1 MERGYIVIIAGAA
14 IFAIGIALT
23 VIWAMPLAEQLQQD
37 ATILQQLTIFADDS
51 TPIRFNVTDTQ
62 KPLSVVVT
70 AGGQIDMRA
79 VLTDPQGSQ
88 LLSQEFTETYANA
101 VDPTVPGTYELVL
114 YNDGAEQVTVD
125 VLVGHIPG
133 VGEDTFDAEAYGSIL
148 AGVGI
153 IIAGV
158 VVMAAGVVVWAIDR
172 RRD

>member
-1 MERGYIVIIAGAA
+1 MR
-14 IFAIGIALT
+14 
-23 VIWAMPLAEQLQQD
+23 
-37 ATILQQLTIFADDS
+37 AT
-51 TPIRFNVTDTQ
+51 VTD
-62 KPLSVVVT
+62 PEGAEL
-70 AGGQIDMRA
+70 
-79 VLTDPQGSQ
+79 LNQG
-88 LLSQEFTETYANA
+88 FTETYANG
-101 VDPTVPGTYELVL
+101 VDPTVPGAYELVL

-153 IIAGV
+153 IIGGV